1 MTARQRLTNL
11 RVVQKNLVYVIG
23 IPIKLANED
32 LLRSNAYFGQYGK
45 VTKVVINGRPV
56 NTNGTP
62 TVSAYITF
70 VTAKSADICI
80 RAVDGITLDNCLFR
94 YGFGKGM

>member
-1 MTARQRLTNL
+1 M

-23 IPIKLANED
+23 IPLKLAHED

-45 VTKVVINGRPV
+45 VAKVVVNRRPV

-62 TVSAYITF
+62 TVSAYVTF
-70 VTAKSADICI
+70 VSPRAADACI

-94 YGFGKGM
+94 YA